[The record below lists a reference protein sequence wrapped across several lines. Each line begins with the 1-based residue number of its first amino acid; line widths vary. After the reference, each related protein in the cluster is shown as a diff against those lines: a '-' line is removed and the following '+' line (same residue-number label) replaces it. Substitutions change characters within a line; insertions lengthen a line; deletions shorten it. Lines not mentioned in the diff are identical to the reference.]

1 MAFTQQ
7 DLDLLK
13 GIVKSGVA
21 ETQFADK
28 RIKYQPID
36 SIIRAIQIV
45 TNEVNTQAGA
55 PGNRQ
60 VRVYTCKGL

>member
-36 SIIRAIQIV
+36 SILRAIQIV

-55 PGNRQ
+55 PGDRQ
-60 VRVYTCKGL
+60 VRVFSCKGL

>member
-1 MAFTQQ
+1 
-7 DLDLLK
+7 
-13 GIVKSGVA
+13 VA

-28 RIKYQPID
+28 RIKYQDID

-55 PGNRQ
+55 PGDRQ
-60 VRVYTCKGL
+60 VRVYHLQGALRLFHASDYY